1 MQVIIWQ
8 DLLKCRS
15 ALKSRVQNFYGGQAN
30 IGHNIHFT
38 FGVQEQVQ
46 SKCIEKRF
54 LYFIFIFMDK
64 DMQYVAEICS
74 KQPFI
79 ALEWR

>member
-38 FGVQEQVQ
+38 FGVQEQ
-46 SKCIEKRF
+46 
-54 LYFIFIFMDK
+54 MH
-64 DMQYVAEICS
+64 
-74 KQPFI
+74 
-79 ALEWR
+79 

>member
-1 MQVIIWQ
+1 MGVKPTLGIISI
-8 DLLKCRS
+8 LLLECKS
-15 ALKSRVQNFYGGQAN
+15 KSKANALKRDF
-30 IGHNIHFT
+30 
-38 FGVQEQVQ
+38 
-46 SKCIEKRF
+46 
-54 LYFIFIFMDK
+54 YFIFIFMDK

>member
-54 LYFIFIFMDK
+54 LLYFHFYG
-64 DMQYVAEICS
+64 QGHAVCS
-74 KQPFI
+74 RNLFKTAI
-79 ALEWR
+79 YCT